1 MRIQVRAVTDAG
13 LALHEAA
20 QRRLRFALGRF
31 DRRID
36 GVRVRFHDVNGPR
49 GGVDQECQVTVRLG
63 RPAELIVVE
72 ERDADPHAALAR
84 AADRAARAV
93 GRVIEQS
100 RWGRVPRRMQEVL
113 S

>member
-1 MRIQVRAVTDAG
+1 MRIQVRAGIEAG
-13 LALHEAA
+13 RALHEAA

-63 RPAELIVVE
+63 RPAELVVVE
-72 ERDADPHAALAR
+72 ETGCAIPTRRWP
-84 AADRAARAV
+84 
-93 GRVIEQS
+93 GRLTGRRG
-100 RWGRVPRRMQEVL
+100 RWGG
-113 S
+113 